1 MAIILFIALF
11 LCLLYEIF
19 RNRRTVTPSSSS
31 VDQLAAIEARS
42 EANVSPAVRHPKA
55 EMVIERRLRIHE
67 RKTYIRGILL
77 AKFNGEL
84 DYIKDLKQFVR
95 ERFFDILLYDARIGQ
110 TQFRRNNEGPFQ
122 EEPATAAAYQG
133 TIEPNPLPCT
143 VTYEGIEGEFT
154 VLLQD
159 VRLYGI
165 DFNKYRILHMEEDD
179 LVFGMVEATI
189 TGYILEHFR
198 EEFEVEVPV
207 AKVPNTAAQGGPAE
221 YSKSTA
227 GVEPDC
233 EYTGRTKTENG
244 YRWRE
249 YWSIGRRTA
258 GWGDPLYI
266 GGTRLGCGGLV
277 GIFFSIFLGFV
288 FLLALGPE
296 GVFVLLVL
304 AAGMLAVGFFS
315 SLIRPLLWGLGAILL
330 VMGVAAITNRVI
342 HGPDRHA
349 VAFSHDLPS
358 EMDFVVRERSMSR
371 DSVSDKEYDSII
383 VHHRI
388 WKDYD
393 DSTYEGNIWIRRRD
407 MARSGAFKSRLIVP
421 HDPYRG
427 YDGMLSALQANDR
440 SLLPG
445 VFQLLDSIRLQR
457 HLDRIALAKVV
468 VAFVQDIPYS
478 IVLDKDCNPDLYS
491 DPFTRRYLQ
500 TADASCSGDQRFG
513 INTPVEFM
521 GTLKG
526 DCDTR
531 TLLLYTLLDHYGY
544 DVAILSSEV
553 FSHSLLGIVLAVPGD
568 YYSFNDKN
576 YILWE
581 TTTAGMPPGVIAPSL
596 NIISN
601 WRVSLTS
608 KPRL

>member
-1 MAIILFIALF
+1 MAIILFSVLLLF
-11 LCLLYEIF
+11 LFYGIF
-19 RNRRTVTPSSSS
+19 RSRGTATPSSSS
-31 VDQLAAIEARS
+31 VDRQAAMQAAS
-42 EANVSPAVRHPKA
+42 GANVSPSVHDPKA
-55 EMVIERRLRIHE
+55 EMIVERHLRIHE
-67 RKTYIRGILL
+67 RKTYIKGILL

-84 DYIKDLKQFVR
+84 DYIKDLEQFVR

-110 TQFRRNNEGPFQ
+110 VQFRRNNDGPFP
-122 EEPATAAAYQG
+122 EEPATAAYQG
-133 TIEPNPLPCT
+133 TIEPSPLPCT
-143 VTYEGIEGEFT
+143 VTYEGIEGEFA

-179 LVFGMVEATI
+179 LVFGTVEATI

-207 AKVPNTAAQGGPAE
+207 AKMAYTPAQSGEVE
-221 YSKSTA
+221 YSKTA
-227 GVEPDC
+227 TSVEPDH

-249 YWSIGRRTA
+249 FWSAGRRTA
-258 GWGDPLYI
+258 GWGDPLYT
-266 GGTRLGCGGLV
+266 GGKRLGCGDLV
-277 GIFFSIFLGFV
+277 VISFSIFLGFV
-288 FLLALGPE
+288 FLSALGPE
-296 GVFVLLVL
+296 GIFVLLEMAAAVL
-304 AAGMLAVGFFS
+304 AVSFFS
-315 SLIRPLLWGLGAILL
+315 SLIRPLLLGLGAILL
-330 VMGVAAITNRVI
+330 VVGVAAMTNRVI
-342 HGPDRHA
+342 RGPDRHA
-349 VAFSHDLPS
+349 VAFSHDLPG
-358 EMDFVVRERSMSR
+358 ETDFVVRERSVSK
-371 DSVSDKEYDSII
+371 DSLSDKEYDSII

-393 DSTYEGNIWIRRRD
+393 ASVYEGNIWVRTRD
-407 MARSGAFKSRLIVP
+407 MAQSGAFKNRLIVP
-421 HDPYRG
+421 GDPYRG
-427 YDGMLSALQANDR
+427 YDGMLTALQANDR

-445 VFQLLDSIRLQR
+445 VYQLLDSIRVQR
-457 HLDRIALAKVV
+457 HLYRIAFAKVV

-478 IVLDKDCNPDLYS
+478 LVLDRDCNPDLYS

-500 TADASCSGDQRFG
+500 TADASCSGYQRFG
-513 INTPVEFM
+513 VNTPVEFM

-553 FSHSLLGIVLAVPGD
+553 FSHSLLGIVLPVPGVT
-568 YYSFNDKN
+568 YSFNGKN

-596 NIISN
+596 NILSN

-608 KPRL
+608 KSGS